1 MHELLARIS
10 ATAGASGPA
19 SGSLNGGL
27 DQAESDPETDPQ
39 SALRSPPSRN
49 GHNGSGSVNSASD
62 LRRND
67 APQASRSRVPP
78 RSMQNQPQDARGC
91 RKVPP
96 NALGPRRETG
106 DRGHSGSPN
115 SPTEPNGNQQQ
126 NGDYG
131 KPDHESDIPSRAM
144 LTLQPGQ
151 DQNHDCCH
159 PGKSDVLPLLPLSI
173 RVQRRSTSGHPEESI
188 RNVDAVLP
196 IRRTGLTR
204 RNPVSSVACDHAGG

>member
-78 RSMQNQPQDARGC
+78 RSMQDQPQDARGC

-106 DRGHSGSPN
+106 SVLGQCRCDSTVSAIRFSGGAELASTLRHSSRCRCRASPGAGLSRSVVRRHRNSSLTSCSSAPRRGKYERRISLCKRARWARFRHPRSRSRTRP
-115 SPTEPNGNQQQ
+115 SQRS
-126 NGDYG
+126 
-131 KPDHESDIPSRAM
+131 HEVVS
-144 LTLQPGQ
+144 
-151 DQNHDCCH
+151 
-159 PGKSDVLPLLPLSI
+159 VE
-173 RVQRRSTSGHPEESI
+173 STSQG
-188 RNVDAVLP
+188 
-196 IRRTGLTR
+196 
-204 RNPVSSVACDHAGG
+204 